1 MIDINII
8 RENPNLVREACKKK
22 KSDPSLVDKFLDLDK
37 EWRAL
42 VGDTDVLRAK
52 KNNLG
57 KDNIDE
63 AKKIKDNLK
72 EIEARLKVVEN
83 ERDMVIEQIPN
94 IPFDDVPEGRD
105 ENDNVVLREIGDK
118 RNFSDEGFEPGDYLS
133 LAGPLINTD
142 KASEVAG
149 SRFGYLL
156 GDLVLL
162 EFALVRLAFEKL
174 LPHGF
179 IPVIPP
185 VMARPDILK
194 AMGKIKFME
203 GDDAFYLPKD
213 DLYLVGS
220 SEHTIG
226 PIHIGE
232 TIEAKKPPIRY
243 IGFSTCFRREA
254 GSYG

>member
-94 IPFDDVPEGRD
+94 IPFDDVRAIEIAD
-105 ENDNVVLREIGDK
+105 EIME
-118 RNFSDEGFEPGDYLS
+118 FFEEWHNKV
-133 LAGPLINTD
+133 IWKTF
-142 KASEVAG
+142 K
-149 SRFGYLL
+149 
-156 GDLVLL
+156 VLL
-162 EFALVRLAFEKL
+162 DRDMERMFKRMEKIFEEEEEL
-174 LPHGF
+174 
-179 IPVIPP
+179 
-185 VMARPDILK
+185 
-194 AMGKIKFME
+194 
-203 GDDAFYLPKD
+203 
-213 DLYLVGS
+213 
-220 SEHTIG
+220 
-226 PIHIGE
+226 
-232 TIEAKKPPIRY
+232 
-243 IGFSTCFRREA
+243 
-254 GSYG
+254 